1 MTDLSNEIW
10 LAQRLR
16 DHRGPDIFAGDTNP
30 ALRKQRLREAIKS
43 CGLES
48 VVIGS
53 KKGKPMNWRDAF
65 QSLYGEAL

>member
-1 MTDLSNEIW
+1 MVDLSDEIW

-16 DHRGPDIFAGDTNP
+16 DHRGPNIFAGDTNSDV
-30 ALRKQRLREAIKS
+30 RKQRLREAIKS
-43 CGLES
+43 CGLET

-53 KKGKPMNWRDAF
+53 KKGKPINWRDAF